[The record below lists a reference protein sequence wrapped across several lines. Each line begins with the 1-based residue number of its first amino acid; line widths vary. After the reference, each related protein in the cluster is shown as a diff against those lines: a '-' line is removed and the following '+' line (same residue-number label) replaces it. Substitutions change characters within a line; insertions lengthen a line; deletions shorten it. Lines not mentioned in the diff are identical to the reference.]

1 MVDLKEEGN
10 VGNNALN
17 VEKCQIIPFEQKMI
31 ILMLLVRNL
40 ILKKEGGREGSL
52 NSTNMAPNSPGTVAK
67 FCIETL
73 KFGSNVN

>member
-1 MVDLKEEGN
+1 
-10 VGNNALN
+10 
-17 VEKCQIIPFEQKMI
+17 MI